1 MFKMNS
7 YIPKLYMK
15 LNHVHYGKGLR
26 MKGWPFVF
34 QFPGSSVTLGEFVKI
49 NSEFFS
55 NLLGLYQRT
64 IIIAR
69 AGGQITIGN
78 HVGISGCTIYSRAHI
93 AIGDHTIIGANCKII
108 DNDMH
113 SLDVEERNN
122 DIFDHLVC
130 KDVTIGES
138 VFVGCNS
145 IILKGTSI
153 GDRCV
158 IGAGSV
164 VSGSFP
170 PDSVIAGNPAR
181 VIRRLDNQGK
191 AGDAGTK

>member
-1 MFKMNS
+1 MLKLNS
-7 YIPKLYMK
+7 YFPKVYMK
-15 LNHVHYGKGLR
+15 LNHVQFGKGLR

-34 QFPGSSVTLGEFVKI
+34 QFPGSSVVMGENVRI

-69 AGGQITIGN
+69 GGGQITIGN
-78 HVGISGCTIYSRAHI
+78 HVGISGSTIYSRGHI
-93 AIGDHTIIGANCKII
+93 TIGAHTIIGANCKII

-113 SLDVEERNN
+113 SLDVEERNH
-122 DIFDHLVC
+122 DIFDNLVC
-130 KDVTIGES
+130 KDVTIGDS
-138 VFVGCNS
+138 VFVGCNC
-145 IILKGTSI
+145 IILKGTQI

-164 VSGSFP
+164 VSGAFP

-181 VIRRLDNQGK
+181 VIRSLPTVQRQSEEPV
-191 AGDAGTK
+191 